1 MKILVTNDDG
11 VFADGIYAL
20 FQEMKQIGEVI
31 AIAPASEQSA
41 VGHAI
46 TLWNPLR
53 INQVNRHGE
62 FFGYAVNGTP
72 ADCVKLAVHAIMDE
86 RPDVI
91 VSGINLGANIGTA
104 VIYSGTVSAA
114 TEGTILGISSIAIS
128 LATFSNP
135 DFRFAAKFARK
146 LAEKVIEKG
155 GLPPGILL
163 NVNVPEVTEDQI
175 AGVEVT
181 CNSDSR
187 FEDIF
192 EKRLDPRK
200 RVYYWSAGIEQT
212 YDMTEGT
219 DSAAL
224 RANKVSVTPIHFDMT
239 ARAQVPVIQSWNIS
253 L

>member
-1 MKILVTNDDG
+1 MNILITNDDG
-11 VFADGIYAL
+11 IFADGIYAL
-20 FQEMKQIGEVI
+20 FKELQHLGEVI

-46 TLWNPLR
+46 TLMNPLR
-53 INQVNRHGE
+53 INEVNRHGE

-72 ADCVKLAVHAIMDE
+72 ADCVKLAVHAIME
-86 RPDVI
+86 TRPDLI
-91 VSGINLGANIGTA
+91 VSGVNLGANIGTS

-114 TEGTILGISSIAIS
+114 TEGTILGIPSIAVS

-135 DFRFAAKFARK
+135 DFSFAAKFACK
-146 LAEKVIEKG
+146 LGQLVLDRG
-155 GLPPGILL
+155 GLPPGTLL
-163 NVNVPEVTEDQI
+163 NVNVPAVPETEV

-181 CNSDSR
+181 VNSQSR

-200 RVYYWSAGIEQT
+200 RVYYWSAGVEQT
-212 YDMTEGT
+212 YDLSEGT

-224 RANKVSVTPIHFDMT
+224 KKKKVSVTPIHLDMT
-239 ARAQVPVIQSWNIS
+239 DHSHLPDIKSWDIS

>member
-1 MKILVTNDDG
+1 VKILLTNDDG
-11 VFADGIYAL
+11 IFADGIYAL
-20 FQEMKQIGEVI
+20 FREMKQLGEVI

-104 VIYSGTVSAA
+104 VIYSGTVSGA
-114 TEGTILGISSIAIS
+114 TEGAILGIPSIAIS

-135 DFRFAAKFARK
+135 DFSAAAKFARK
-146 LAEKVIEKG
+146 LTSTVVEKG
-155 GLPPGILL
+155 GLPQGILL
-163 NVNVPEVTEDQI
+163 NVNVPAVAESEI
-175 AGVEVT
+175 AGVEIT
-181 CNSDSR
+181 RNSESR

-200 RVYYWSAGIEQT
+200 RVYYWSAGVEQT
-212 YDMTEGT
+212 YDLREGT

-224 RANKVSVTPIHFDMT
+224 RGNKISVTPIHFDMT
-239 ARAQVPVIQSWNIS
+239 AHAQVPVIESWGIS

>member
-1 MKILVTNDDG
+1 MKILITNDDG

-20 FQEMKQIGEVI
+20 FQEMKQLGEVI

-53 INQVNRHGE
+53 LNQVNRHGE

-72 ADCVKLAVHAIMDE
+72 ADCVKLAVHAIMEE

-114 TEGTILGISSIAIS
+114 TEGTILGIPSIAVS

-146 LAEKVIEKG
+146 LAKTVLDKG

-163 NVNVPEVTEDQI
+163 NVNVPSAPEDQI

-200 RVYYWSAGIEQT
+200 RVYYWSAGVEQT

-239 ARAQVPVIQSWNIS
+239 AHAQVPVIQGWDLS

>member
-11 VFADGIYAL
+11 IFADGIYAL
-20 FQEMKQIGEVI
+20 FKELQKLGEVI
-31 AIAPASEQSA
+31 AVAPASEQSA

-46 TLWNPLR
+46 TLMTPLR
-53 INQVNRHGE
+53 VNQVNRHGE

-72 ADCVKLAVHAIMDE
+72 ADCVKLAVHALMEE
-86 RPDVI
+86 RPDIV
-91 VSGINLGANIGTA
+91 VSGINLGANIGTS

-114 TEGTILGISSIAIS
+114 TEGTILGIPSIAIS
-128 LATFSNP
+128 LATFSTP
-135 DFRFAAKFARK
+135 DFRFSSKFVRK
-146 LAEKVIEKG
+146 LATTVLEKG
-155 GLPPGILL
+155 GLPRGTLL
-163 NVNVPEVTEDQI
+163 NVNVPALPESKI
-175 AGVEVT
+175 AGVEIT

-200 RVYYWSAGIEQT
+200 RVYYWSAGVEQT
-212 YDMTEGT
+212 YDLREGT

-224 RANKVSVTPIHFDMT
+224 RASKVSVTPIHFDMT
-239 ARAQVPVIQSWNIS
+239 DHRQVETIKGWNLS